1 MPRYN
6 PWELEKLKIE
16 NIIKNIYKKAL
27 MKIKASDLEKQ
38 WGEDLEQR
46 GVFEPE
52 WKTRFRE
59 KFPVLITSEK
69 AWGQSS
75 ILYKDVENFIL
86 EELEAQKDRI
96 CEKIEGNWDDRLTSQ
111 NTKNVL
117 NQVLYIIKELVK

>member
-1 MPRYN
+1 
-6 PWELEKLKIE
+6 
-16 NIIKNIYKKAL
+16 

-46 GVFEPE
+46 GVFEEPPFQGMHYE
-52 WKTRFRE
+52 NGKYVFDNLPKEQPNKVIKSKAEYFYFTDFR
-59 KFPVLITSEK
+59 
-69 AWGQSS
+69 
-75 ILYKDVENFIL
+75 DVDDFIKEFENFIS

-96 CEKIEGNWDDRLTSQ
+96 CEKIEGNWDDRFTSQ